1 MNGVKVVRVIAAL
14 FWGFLLIN
22 MSVYVISSMSGQA
35 FDFATASIISVVFT
49 LLVIILGEAGV
60 PNEPVENHH

>member
-1 MNGVKVVRVIAAL
+1 MNGVKVVRIIAAL

-49 LLVIILGEAGV
+49 LLVVVLGEAGV
-60 PNEPVENHH
+60 PNEPIDTHH

>member
-1 MNGVKVVRVIAAL
+1 MRVIAAL